1 MRKIL
6 VLLSCVLLSACAVTN
21 ISSQRLPAANTQQPF
36 TSLFVFG
43 AEIPLRD
50 VQAFEKAMGEELALM
65 GVNST
70 FGTAHVAFDA
80 GPDEVFAKAAELPVE
95 GLLIVEQKSMDMQ
108 TTQTPGY
115 WVAATK
121 DRAGYWMP
129 GSTTQ
134 TFTGLFDARLYT
146 MRAKDKPEQVW
157 LAQIDSTTSLGGP
170 HEIMQDIGR
179 KIPRKLAEEGLII
192 DGRPKK

>member
-6 VLLSCVLLSACAVTN
+6 LLLACVVLNACAYTN
-21 ISSQRLPAANTQQPF
+21 ITSQKLPAASTQQPF

-50 VQAFEKAMGEELALM
+50 VREFEKAMGEELALM
-65 GVNST
+65 GVNT
-70 FGTAHVAFDA
+70 TLGTAHVAFDA

-108 TTQTPGY
+108 TTETPGY
-115 WVAATK
+115 WVPATK
-121 DRAGYWMP
+121 DHSGYWMP

-146 MRAKDKPEQVW
+146 MRAKNKPEQVW
-157 LAQIDSTTSLGGP
+157 VAQIDSTTSLGGAR
-170 HEIMQDIGR
+170 EIMQDIGR